1 MNAFK
6 RPGDLALDFPR
17 LTSAGDFPPEAMTH
31 AVGDVNLDG
40 RIDIAM
46 AISAGSTAT
55 TWVTFI
61 PGAQP
66 QPLAVA
72 DATWPGLRIDTPGP
86 VTGVTGID
94 DVNDDGF
101 DEVAVA
107 TRTAVY
113 VVFGS
118 ATPARVDAENL
129 GSRGFTLA
137 AISPCLAGGGGNLY
151 TGTFSRGSSVGRI
164 DDGLAICT
172 ATRSSRSI
180 RPLRRRARR
189 SSFMRPAPTPAGWR

>member
-1 MNAFK
+1 MRLALRLSLVVSCLLMWSAPASASSVPLNAFK

-17 LTSAGDFPPEAMTH
+17 LTSAGDVPPEAMTH

-40 RIDIAM
+40 RTDIAM

-55 TWVTFI
+55 TWVTFN

-66 QPLAVA
+66 QPLAVT
-72 DATWPGLRIDTPGP
+72 DATWPGLRIDTPGS

-107 TRTAVY
+107 TRTGVY

-129 GSRGFTLA
+129 GTA
-137 AISPCLAGGGGNLY
+137 A
-151 TGTFSRGSSVGRI
+151 
-164 DDGLAICT
+164 
-172 ATRSSRSI
+172 
-180 RPLRRRARR
+180 LR
-189 SSFMRPAPTPAGWR
+189 